1 MQGQEEYKVV
11 GPLTA
16 AEVRSARADEK
27 ARVESVMEARAVR
40 VKNDGMAFMKSTIR
54 KRKFGEKKTQTK
66 PKSKGKSRNRKADAE
81 EKMRDLFTGKVGTG
95 ETGGVNAEVELGAGA
110 ADAEETGAEDPHVAS
125 EEEEGA
131 TGLSNAEDEKVCD
144 EDSITYTE
152 NKSAA
157 AEEEVGVEDLSPAV
171 EEKGVREAAERE
183 VEQQS
188 TGVASVVLGGVEG
201 VLLGS
206 PSSAGEEELGG
217 SSDEECSSSLPSPSK
232 CQRTQGPTEVTG
244 K

>member
-16 AEVRSARADEK
+16 AEVRTARADEK

-81 EKMRDLFTGKVGTG
+81 EKMIDLFTGKVGTG
-95 ETGGVNAEVELGAGA
+95 ETGGANAEVELGAGA

-131 TGLSNAEDEKVCD
+131 TADDEKVCD
-144 EDSITYTE
+144 EESTSYTE
-152 NKSAA
+152 NESAA
-157 AEEEVGVEDLSPAV
+157 AEEEVGVEDFSPAV
-171 EEKGVREAAERE
+171 EEKGVREAADRE
-183 VEQQS
+183 VDQQS
-188 TGVASVVLGGVEG
+188 TGVAVLGGDEG

-206 PSSAGEEELGG
+206 PRSAGEQELGG

>member
-1 MQGQEEYKVV
+1 MLDSSVSNSLSPEAMEKTFLMVKVSRDPGSLADPISQPDGVQRGLV
-11 GPLTA
+11 GEIL
-16 AEVRSARADEK
+16 RRL
-27 ARVESVMEARAVR
+27 
-40 VKNDGMAFMKSTIR
+40 
-54 KRKFGEKKTQTK
+54 EKKGLQLQACK
-66 PKSKGKSRNRKADAE
+66 LLQVRPA
-81 EKMRDLFTGKVGTG
+81 VGQ
-95 ETGGVNAEVELGAGA
+95 
-110 ADAEETGAEDPHVAS
+110 
-125 EEEEGA
+125 EEGA

-144 EDSITYTE
+144 EDSTTYTE

-171 EEKGVREAAERE
+171 EEKGVREAADRE
-183 VEQQS
+183 VDQQS
-188 TGVASVVLGGVEG
+188 TGVAVLGGDEG

-206 PSSAGEEELGG
+206 PRSAGEQELGG